1 MEPVERLANAIIL
14 QAVKDYRAALRAL
27 QKSPS
32 SNTARSQKK
41 VLERFFLSD
50 WYLLLTDLDGEMV
63 IERIRKEVM
72 G

>member
-27 QKSPS
+27 KKSPS

-41 VLERFFLSD
+41 ALERFFRSD